1 MQRLIQWIVIIF
13 MITALTGC
21 ANIMTNTAQHKG
33 SSNLLLKRDVAAV
46 IKKVETEKTKTYKEK
61 DRVLEYL
68 DLGMLY
74 HYQGDYQKSNL
85 LLEQAERSM
94 EELYTKSVSK
104 AALSMLLNDNV
115 LDYFGEDYEDVYTN
129 VFKALNYLHQNKF
142 DEAFVE
148 IRRINLKLE
157 SLEDKYH
164 KMATGLNSSKDKKT
178 DIKAGSNIFTNSALG
193 RYLSMIIYAHEGKYD
208 DANIDYNKI
217 KEAFDTQPDIYT
229 FSPPDMFDPLKQV
242 PTPTLHIVSM
252 VGRAPYK
259 QSREFHIATSKD
271 QLTVVAVDESINPY
285 ILSWPGINTNYYF
298 KFALPYIVNYDTEVH
313 RVIARINNE
322 TYELKKMEDIG
333 NVAVQTYKV
342 KEPIIY
348 LKSITRSVLK
358 GIAAEAAKDEI
369 KKKNPGLSGT
379 LMSAAIDATLY
390 ASENADL
397 RISRY
402 FPNDVMIADIPLPEG
417 DYQVSIEYY
426 HRNGNLLYRDD
437 KGTVNIGGRK
447 LNLLESWQIQ

>member
-1 MQRLIQWIVIIF
+1 MLKFIQYLIIIALIVS
-13 MITALTGC
+13 LTGC
-21 ANIMTNTAQHKG
+21 ANVMTNTAQHKG
-33 SSNLLLKRDVAAV
+33 SDNLLLKRDVAAV
-46 IKKVETEKTKTYKEK
+46 IKKVETDKAKTYKEK

-74 HYQGDYQKSNL
+74 HYQGDYQKSNQ
-85 LLEQAERSM
+85 LLEQAELSM

-115 LDYFGEDYEDVYTN
+115 LDYFGEDYEDIYTN
-129 VFKALNYLHQNKF
+129 VFKAINYLHQSQF

-148 IRRINLKLE
+148 IRRVNLKL
-157 SLEDKYH
+157 SMLEDKH
-164 KMATGLNSSKDKKT
+164 QKMASGLNSSKDKKT

-193 RYLSMIIYAHEGKYD
+193 RYLSMIIYAHEGKQD

-229 FSPPDMFDPLKQV
+229 FSPPPLFDPLKQISN
-242 PTPTLHIVSM
+242 PTLHIVSL
-252 VGRAPYK
+252 VGRSPYK
-259 QSREFHIATSKD
+259 KAREFHIATSKD

-285 ILSWPGINTNYYF
+285 IVSWPGINTNYYF
-298 KFALPYIVNYDTEVH
+298 KFALPYIVNYDTDIH
-313 RVIARINNE
+313 RVVARINND
-322 TYELKKMEDIG
+322 TYELNKLEDIG

-379 LMSAAIDATLY
+379 LMSAAVDATLY
-390 ASENADL
+390 ASESADL

-402 FPNDVMIADIPLPEG
+402 FPNDALIADIPLPEG
-417 DYQVSIEYY
+417 EYQISIEYY

-437 KGTVNIGGRK
+437 KGIVTVSNKK